1 MTANN
6 TVDLRAFDDIIYH
19 IIQSIEDFVINNG
32 ATNFLPFMAYL
43 VDNRVS
49 EVLSENGIELVVH
62 VPIVGAE
69 AMMETIQ
76 GFNDIATN
84 IGGQAK
90 IRRFPRF
97 RERRRTDRTDR
108 A

>member
-1 MTANN
+1 
-6 TVDLRAFDDIIYH
+6 
-19 IIQSIEDFVINNG
+19 
-32 ATNFLPFMAYL
+32 MAYL
-43 VDNRVS
+43 VDDRVS

-84 IGGQAK
+84 IGGQTK
-90 IRRFPRF
+90 IRRFPRS